1 MKRASFILL
10 FLLIIISS
18 ECFAYYSTFRICD
31 NEDDESDY
39 GELDIEPYKT
49 IKYDEEDNDFKMLY
63 TGEYIYLFD
72 NIFGYSYN
80 NSDPCF
86 NYFSVDGDLFAK
98 DVGVHRL
105 TISLRD
111 KENYRWCKYD
121 PELDEEVFD
130 IEDIVIEFEIYE
142 NSPDSVKKPLLSSS
156 KYRWTGK
163 ERNVQNVFGYDSNY
177 MKISGTYK
185 ATEIGQYTYK
195 VSLKDKKNMKWED
208 GTTDDITATWQ
219 IIPIYLIK
227 PSLLID
233 KLQFNGKNQTILLS
247 NFKEE
252 TMKLVSGNSA
262 WLIGN
267 YTVTI
272 ALKDSEHYSWREII
286 DGEEVYSKDNVNLQW
301 SIVSELEPKWELIL
315 KDGQTAKYPYD
326 GSEKQFTYDVSFY
339 QKINNVTRR
348 VSINIDS
355 VAQAV
360 NNNSASELGDYD
372 VEYKLLYPDSFVWV
386 DRRGGEPTT
395 NNRTIKYSIEEYD
408 YQGWF
413 KLFKYYED
421 DKIVIPYVEG
431 QENYIQD
438 YHFMQYVFKSQ
449 RINNDWFPIGGLHP
463 AYEITGD
470 TSTTEPGDY
479 QITISLIDDENGDL
493 VEVYDYTNS
502 EVTSPIPQSVSSYT
516 INWKIVDNY
525 EEYMKNLNKPE
536 SEDGDLNGDSSINII
551 DLKLL
556 LQKVISNQ
564 TGLWNEDELLVCDLN
579 KDNDINIIDVKLL
592 LQKVISNI

>member
-1 MKRASFILL
+1 MKRASIILL

-49 IKYDEEDNDFKMLY
+49 IKYDEEDNNFKMLY

-80 NSDPCF
+80 SSDPCF

-121 PELDEEVFD
+121 SDLDEEVFD
-130 IEDIVIEFEIYE
+130 TEDIVIEFEIYE
-142 NSPDSVKKPLLSSS
+142 NSPDSVKKPQLSSN

-326 GSEKQFTYDVSFY
+326 GSEKHFTYDVSFY

-355 VAQAV
+355 IAQAV

-395 NNRTIKYSIEEYD
+395 NNRTIKYSIVEYD
-408 YQGWF
+408 NQGWV

-431 QENYIQD
+431 QESYIQD

-470 TSTTEPGDY
+470 TSATEPGDY

-502 EVTSPIPQSVSSYT
+502 EVTSPTPQSVSSYT

-525 EEYMKNLNKPE
+525 EEYMENLNKPE
-536 SEDGDLNGDSSINII
+536 SEEGDLNNDDAVNII
-551 DLKLL
+551 DVKLL
-556 LQKVISNQ
+556 LKKVISNQ